1 MATEISRTT
10 TPPAD
15 RSLLERRL
23 NDIGWGLLLM
33 LTGVVWLL
41 PGASV
46 PPGTWLFGVAAILI
60 GINVLRYVKHLA
72 VSAFSLVLGAVAL
85 AAAIGE
91 AQRTEPPLVAL
102 FLLAIGASIVAR
114 AAWGKAHRDAT

>member
-1 MATEISRTT
+1 MATDITRGIPTT
-10 TPPAD
+10 E
-15 RSLLERRL
+15 RSQLARRL

-41 PGASV
+41 PAASV

-60 GINVLRYVKHLA
+60 GINALRYLKHLT
-72 VSAFSLVLGAVAL
+72 VSGFSLTLGAVAL
-85 AAAIGE
+85 AAAVSQ
-91 AQRTEPPLVAL
+91 ARQTEPPLVAI

-114 AAWGKAHRDAT
+114 AAWGKAHRDHA